1 MIEGEIKMNKKQIAV
16 IVPLIIL
23 LAASSI
29 LFFRTENNNI
39 SWDEVNL
46 TKGLLEEEIKLTKE
60 MKEQMTN
67 LLYEDFIPEPY
78 IEKND
83 MVYYGGNIYH
93 IVFINDEIT
102 HDWIVTDL
110 QIQQTIYKQEKEIS
124 KDSFNPNKD
133 LIRMIVNIYNS

>member
-1 MIEGEIKMNKKQIAV
+1 MNKKQIAV
-16 IVPLIIL
+16 LVPLIIL

-29 LFFRTENNNI
+29 LFFRTENDNI
-39 SWDEVNL
+39 SWDEVTL

-60 MKEQMTN
+60 MKEQMTK

-78 IEKND
+78 VEKND
-83 MVYYGGNIYH
+83 TVYYGGNIYH

-124 KDSFNPNKD
+124 KNSFNPNKD

>member
-1 MIEGEIKMNKKQIAV
+1 MNKKQIAV
-16 IVPLIIL
+16 LVPLIIL

-29 LFFRTENNNI
+29 LFFRTENDNI

-60 MKEQMTN
+60 MKEQMTD
-67 LLYEDFIPEPY
+67 LLYEDFISEPY

-83 MVYYGGNIYH
+83 TVYYGGNIYH

-124 KDSFNPNKD
+124 KNSFNPNKD
-133 LIRMIVNIYNS
+133 LIRTIVNIYNS